1 MRTEHIETVIIGAG
15 QAGLATAH
23 YLQRLGRPCVVLDSA
38 SRVGDGWRQQWDSLR
53 LFSPAWA
60 DGLPGMAFPAPRWAF
75 PTKDEFADYLE
86 AYAVRFRLP
95 VRLDTR
101 VVKVSPLPNPPEASP
116 DASPGASPDALVG
129 SAGYVVTTAA
139 GQIHADNVVLA
150 TGTFGRTPHV
160 PSFADQ
166 LDPSI
171 RQVHSSQYR
180 RASQL
185 PKGTVLVV
193 GAAHSGC
200 DIAHEVAATHDT
212 VLAGPDT
219 GQIPV
224 PFGSP
229 LFKVVFPTMLFVF
242 RHVLTRS
249 NPLGRKAKDHFRHGG
264 PRLRIQQRDLA
275 ERGVDW
281 VPGRVVGAKEGLP
294 LLDDGRVV
302 DARTVVWCTGFR
314 QAFDWVELPVF
325 DEQGWP
331 REFRGVPE
339 GVAGLYFCGLQF
351 QYAGSSMLIYGAGRD
366 AKHVAS
372 RIAASVAGRAA
383 DRAGQERRHPRS
395 TGQSVVS

>member
-23 YLQRLGRPCVVLDSA
+23 HLQRLGRPCVVLDAA

-86 AYAVRFRLP
+86 EYAARFRLP

-101 VVKVSPLPNPPEASP
+101 VEKVSPLPTL
-116 DASPGASPDALVG
+116 PDALVG
-129 SAGYVVTTAA
+129 SAGYVVTTAG
-139 GQIHADNVVLA
+139 GQIHADHVVVA

-171 RQVHSSQYR
+171 RQLHSSQYR
-180 RASQL
+180 RAAQL
-185 PKGTVLVV
+185 PEGRVLVV

-200 DIAHEVAATHDT
+200 DIAYEVAAGRAT

-224 PFGSP
+224 PFSSP

-242 RHVLTRS
+242 RNVLTRS
-249 NPLGRKAKDHFRHGG
+249 NPLGRKAKEHFRHGG

-281 VPGRVVGAKEGLP
+281 VPGRVVGAKDGLP

-314 QAFDWVELPVF
+314 QGFDWMELPVL
-325 DEQGWP
+325 DEEGWP
-331 REFRGVPE
+331 RELRGVPE

-351 QYAGSSMLIYGAGRD
+351 QYAASSMLIYGAGRD
-366 AKHVAS
+366 AKHVAT
-372 RIAASVAGRAA
+372 RIASSATARI
-383 DRAGQERRHPRS
+383 GQERRHARS
-395 TGQSVVS
+395 AGQSVAS

>member
-23 YLQRLGRPCVVLDSA
+23 HLQRMGRPCVVLDS
-38 SRVGDGWRQQWDSLR
+38 SVRVGDGWRQQWDSLR

-86 AYAVRFRLP
+86 AYAARFRLP
-95 VRLDTR
+95 VRLGTR
-101 VVKVSPLPNPPEASP
+101 VERVSPLSIPPGGSP
-116 DASPGASPDALVG
+116 DAQVG
-129 SAGYVVTTAA
+129 SSGYVVTTAG
-139 GQIHADNVVLA
+139 GQIHADHVVVA

-171 RQVHSSQYR
+171 RQLHSSQYR

-185 PKGTVLVV
+185 PEGQVLVV

-200 DIAHEVAATHDT
+200 DIAFEVAATHET

-229 LFKVVFPTMLFVF
+229 LFRVVFPTMLFVF
-242 RHVLTRS
+242 RNVLTRS
-249 NPLGRKAKDHFRHGG
+249 NPLGRKAKEHFRHGG

-275 ERGVDW
+275 GRGVDW
-281 VPGRVVGAKEGLP
+281 VTGRVVGAREGLP

-314 QAFDWVELPVF
+314 QAFDWVDLPVF
-325 DEQGWP
+325 GEDGWP
-331 REFRGVPE
+331 RELRGVPDE
-339 GVAGLYFCGLQF
+339 VTGLYFCGLQF
-351 QYAGSSMLIYGAGRD
+351 QYAASSMLIYGAGRD
-366 AKHVAS
+366 AKHVAT
-372 RIAASVAGRAA
+372 RIA
-383 DRAGQERRHPRS
+383 DRAGTVSARDRRAGRPA
-395 TGQSVVS
+395 GQSVAS